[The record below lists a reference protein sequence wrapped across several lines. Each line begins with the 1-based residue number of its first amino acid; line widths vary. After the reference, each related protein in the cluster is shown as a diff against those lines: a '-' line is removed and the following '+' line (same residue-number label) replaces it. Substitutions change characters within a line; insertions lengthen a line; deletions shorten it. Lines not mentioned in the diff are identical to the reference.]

1 MAIRLSRRQ
10 DFLKPSPTLAI
21 AARAKELKA
30 QGHPVLSL
38 AVGEPDWDTFE
49 TIKQKAIDGI
59 NQGQTKYTP
68 SAGLPE
74 LRKTIAQK
82 CTKDYGVDYKP
93 SQVTVSTGA
102 KFILF
107 AALQALCDERDEVL
121 IFAPYWVSYPT
132 MVELCGAKPV
142 VVPSEESHQ
151 FKPTIES
158 LDKHT
163 TPKTR
168 LLIFNSPSNPSGVV
182 WHKDELKKLAD
193 WLRKHPD
200 IVVLSDD
207 IYDHLVFDGSKRA
220 AHLLDVAPDLKDRII
235 LINSASKTFS
245 MTGWRVGWAVGD
257 EKVIN
262 LMTQYQSQT
271 VSCTAGF
278 AQTAT
283 AFALDHT
290 EKELSEAVVKLK
302 TRRDKMVQFLK
313 EVPGL
318 KCPPAEGAFYL
329 WADVRSWI
337 GKKLDGQ
344 TLDSTRDIATVLL
357 EKFYVATVPGIESG
371 TEGFLRLSFCLS
383 EKDLSESATRLQKF
397 SQSLG

>member
-10 DFLKPSPTLAI
+10 DFLKASPTLAI
-21 AARAKELKA
+21 AARAKDLKA

-49 TIKQKAIDGI
+49 SIKKKAIDGI

-74 LRKTIAQK
+74 LRKAIAQK
-82 CTKDYGVDYKP
+82 ASKDYGLEYKP

-102 KFILF
+102 KFILY
-107 AALQALCDERDEVL
+107 AALQVLCDERDEVL

-132 MVELCGAKPV
+132 MVELSGAKPV
-142 VVPSEESHQ
+142 IVPSDESNQ
-151 FKPTIES
+151 FKPTIAS
-158 LDKHT
+158 LDKYVT
-163 TPKTR
+163 SKTR
-168 LLIFNSPSNPSGVV
+168 MLIFNSPSNPSGVV
-182 WHKDELKKLAD
+182 WHKDELKALAE
-193 WLRKHPD
+193 WLRKHPE

-207 IYDHLVFDGSKRA
+207 IYDHLVFDGTKRA
-220 AHLLDVAPDLKDRII
+220 PHLLDVAPDLKERII

-257 EKVIN
+257 EKVIAM
-262 LMTQYQSQT
+262 MTHYQSQT

-283 AFALDHT
+283 AFALEHT
-290 EKELSEAVVKLK
+290 GSELNEAVKKLK
-302 TRRDKMVQFLK
+302 VRRDKMLTHLK

-318 KCPPAEGAFYL
+318 KCSAPEGAFYL
-329 WADVRSWI
+329 WADVRSWL
-337 GKKLDGQ
+337 GKKMDGKV
-344 TLDSTRDIATVLL
+344 LESTRDIANALL
-357 EKFYVATVPGIESG
+357 EKFYVASVPGVESG

-383 EKDLSESATRLQKF
+383 EKDLAESSSRLQKF
-397 SQSLG
+397 AQSLG

>member
-10 DFLKPSPTLAI
+10 EFLKSSPTLAI
-21 AARAKELKA
+21 AAKAKELKA

-49 TIKQKAIDGI
+49 SIKKKAIEGI
-59 NQGQTKYTP
+59 QQGQTKYTP

-74 LRKTIAQK
+74 LRKAIAAK
-82 CTKDYGVDYKP
+82 ATKDYGTEYKLN
-93 SQVTVSTGA
+93 QVTVSTGA

-107 AALQALCDERDEVL
+107 AALQVLCDERDEVL

-132 MVELCGAKPV
+132 MVELSGARPV
-142 VVPSEESHQ
+142 IVPSDEAHQ
-151 FKPTIES
+151 FKPSVSS
-158 LDKHT
+158 LDQYV
-163 TPKTR
+163 TPKTKM
-168 LLIFNSPSNPSGVV
+168 LIFNSPSNPSGVV
-182 WHKDELKKLAD
+182 WHKDELTALAA
-193 WLRKHPD
+193 WLRKHPE
-200 IVVLSDD
+200 IVILSDD

-220 AHLLDVAPDLKDRII
+220 PHLLDVAPDLKDRMI

-257 EKVIN
+257 EKVIA
-262 LMTQYQSQT
+262 LMTHYQSQS

-283 AFALDHT
+283 AFALEHT
-290 EKELSEAVVKLK
+290 DSELKEAVEKLK
-302 TRRDKMVQFLK
+302 FRRDKMLQYLK

-318 KCPPAEGAFYL
+318 KCAAPEGAFYL
-329 WADVRSWI
+329 WADVRSWL
-337 GKKLDGQ
+337 GKKFEGQ
-344 TLDSTRDIATVLL
+344 VLHSTREIANALL

-371 TEGFLRLSFCLS
+371 TEGFLRLSFCLA
-383 EKDLSESATRLQKF
+383 EKDLAESATRLQKF

>member
-10 DFLKPSPTLAI
+10 EFLKSSPTLAI

-49 TIKQKAIDGI
+49 SIKKKAIEGI
-59 NQGQTKYTP
+59 QQGQTKYTP

-74 LRKTIAQK
+74 LRKIIAEK
-82 CTKDYGVDYKP
+82 ASEDYGVEYKP
-93 SQVTVSTGA
+93 SQTTVSTGA

-107 AALQALCDERDEVL
+107 AAIQVLCDERDEVL

-132 MVELCGAKPV
+132 MVELSGAKPV
-142 VVPSEESHQ
+142 IVPSEEKNQ
-151 FKPTIES
+151 FKPTVDS
-158 LDKHT
+158 LDQYVS
-163 TPKTR
+163 PKTR
-168 LLIFNSPSNPSGVV
+168 VMIFNSPSNPSGVV
-182 WHKDELKKLAD
+182 WSKKELQDLAV

-200 IVVLSDD
+200 ITILSDD

-220 AHLLDVAPDLKDRII
+220 PHLLDVAPDLKDRII

-257 EKVIN
+257 EKVIS
-262 LMTQYQSQT
+262 LMTHYQSQT

-283 AFALDHT
+283 AFALGHT
-290 EKELSEAVVKLK
+290 EAELKEAVQKLK
-302 TRRDKMVQFLK
+302 IRRDKMIELLAQ
-313 EVPGL
+313 VPGL
-318 KCPPAEGAFYL
+318 KCAAPDGAFYL
-329 WADVRSWI
+329 WADVRPWL
-337 GKKLDGQ
+337 GKKYDGQ
-344 TLDSTRDIATVLL
+344 VLNSTREIASSLL
-357 EKFYVATVPGIESG
+357 EKVYVASVPGVESG
-371 TEGFLRLSFCLS
+371 TEGFLRLSFCLA
-383 EKDLSESATRLQKF
+383 EKDLVESVARLKKF

>member
-1 MAIRLSRRQ
+1 MSIRLSRRQ
-10 DFLKPSPTLAI
+10 EFLKASPTLAI

-49 TIKQKAIDGI
+49 IIKKKAIEGI

-74 LRKTIAQK
+74 LRKVIAQK
-82 CTKDYGVDYKP
+82 ASKDYGVEYKP
-93 SQVTVSTGA
+93 AQVTVSTGA
-102 KFILF
+102 KFILY
-107 AALQALCDERDEVL
+107 AAIQVLCDERDEVL
-121 IFAPYWVSYPT
+121 VFAPYWVSYPT
-132 MVELCGAKPV
+132 MVELSGAKPV
-142 VVPSEESHQ
+142 IVSSDEKNQ
-151 FKPTIES
+151 FKPSIEA
-158 LDKHT
+158 LDKYVT
-163 TPKTR
+163 DKTR
-168 LLIFNSPSNPSGVV
+168 MLIFNSPSNPSGVV
-182 WHKDELKKLAD
+182 WHEGELQALAG
-193 WLRKHPD
+193 WLRKHPN

-207 IYDHLVFDGSKRA
+207 IYDHLIFDGAKRA
-220 AHLLDVAPDLKDRII
+220 PHLLDVAPDLKERII

-257 EKVIN
+257 EKVIS
-262 LMTQYQSQT
+262 LMTHYQSQT

-283 AFALDHT
+283 AFALEHT
-290 EKELSEAVVKLK
+290 ETELKEAVAKLK
-302 TRRDKMVQFLK
+302 IRRDKMLNHLK

-318 KCPPAEGAFYL
+318 TCTAPEGAFYL
-329 WADVRSWI
+329 WADVRPWL
-337 GKKLDGQ
+337 GKKMDGK
-344 TLDSTRDIATVLL
+344 TLDSTRDIANSLL

-383 EKDLSESATRLQKF
+383 EADLTESAGRLRKF